1 MMFRTL
7 AHLANTRPW
16 RVLLV
21 AIAGFALAGIWGHPF
36 RAC

>member
-1 MMFRTL
+1 MFRTL

-16 RVLLV
+16 SVLIF